1 MAVTVAAAKP
11 SPAVRRVP
19 LIERVT
25 SIHPAAL
32 TLLGLATAW
41 VVTFSVLVVRRH
53 HGFWDVAF
61 DMGIHDQAVWLLAHF
76 RGFDTVRGLQV
87 FGHHATPGYFL
98 LVPAYWLGAGP
109 DFLNVFQV
117 VVLGLGV
124 VPLYLLGRE
133 RNVTPWAAAALAA
146 ALLLHPA
153 TQFFSWELFHPE
165 VIAITP
171 LLCAYLCSVRRS
183 WGWFTV
189 WVLLAISWKE
199 DVALAVVV
207 LGLLIALRG
216 ERGGRPLGERRSP
229 WSRSRR
235 VGLITAATALAWFV
249 LWTVVLLP
257 AINGGHLQSEGIYTG
272 VGGSPG
278 SLLGTAFRD
287 PGAIT
292 SRVFGHDSGDFA
304 WQLVAPFG
312 GIPVVGPLVSLIGF
326 PQFFLDVISDVSWT
340 RTISEGPHYAALPLA
355 ALALAMV
362 EGVTMLGRRLGAT
375 ARVLVPVIVLGSA
388 IAATLSWGPSPIS
401 SKYEGGWW
409 PPAVDVRIDAK
420 RAAIAAV
427 PDGASVS
434 AVYGLVPQLSDRA
447 EIYMFPNPWRSLD
460 WGVPGSPTRNP
471 RRVNWLVIDRT
482 VITAPA
488 DIALLDSILG
498 NGNFRIVFNQDDLL
512 VAHRVRR

>member
-1 MAVTVAAAKP
+1 MAVTVAGAQP
-11 SPAVRRVP
+11 SPATRRIPVVDR
-19 LIERVT
+19 LAAV
-25 SIHPAAL
+25 HPAVLA
-32 TLLGLATAW
+32 LLGVSSAW
-41 VVTFSVLVVRRH
+41 IVTFSVLVVRRH
-53 HGFWDVAF
+53 HGFWDLDF

-117 VVLGLGV
+117 VALGLGV
-124 VPLYLLGRE
+124 VPLYLLARE
-133 RNVTPWAAAALAA
+133 RDVTPWAAAALAA

-189 WVLLAISWKE
+189 WVLLAVCWKE

-216 ERGGRPLGERRSP
+216 DRGVEPRGERASR
-229 WSRSRR
+229 WSSGRR
-235 VGLITAATALAWFV
+235 VGLVTAAAALAWFL

-257 AINGGHLQSEGIYTG
+257 AINGGHLQSEGLYTG
-272 VGGSPG
+272 VGGSP
-278 SLLGTAFRD
+278 SALVGTAFSD

-292 SRVFGHDSGDFA
+292 SRVFGSESGDFA
-304 WQLVAPFG
+304 WHLLAPFG
-312 GIPVVGPLVSLIGF
+312 LLPGLGPLVAVVGL
-326 PQFFLDVISDVSWT
+326 PQFFVDVVSDVPWT
-340 RTISEGPHYAALPLA
+340 RTITFHYAALPLA

-362 EGVTMLGRRLGAT
+362 EGVAMLRRRIGRVMCVIAT
-375 ARVLVPVIVLGSA
+375 LIVLGSA
-388 IAATLSWGPSPIS
+388 SAATLSWGPSPLS
-401 SKYEGGWW
+401 SKYHAGWW
-409 PPAVDVRIDAK
+409 PPDLDVRIATE
-420 RAAIAAV
+420 RAAVALV

-434 AVYGLVPQLSDRA
+434 ATYGLVPQLSERP
-447 EIYMFPNPWRSLD
+447 EIYSFPNPWRAHN
-460 WGVPGSPTRNP
+460 WGVKGSATRDP
-471 RRVNWLVIDRT
+471 RRVDWLVIDRG
-482 VITAPA
+482 VITAPE
-488 DIALLDSILG
+488 DIALLDAILG
-498 NGNFRIVFNQDDLL
+498 NGNFRIVFDRDNVV
-512 VAHRVRR
+512 VARRIRR